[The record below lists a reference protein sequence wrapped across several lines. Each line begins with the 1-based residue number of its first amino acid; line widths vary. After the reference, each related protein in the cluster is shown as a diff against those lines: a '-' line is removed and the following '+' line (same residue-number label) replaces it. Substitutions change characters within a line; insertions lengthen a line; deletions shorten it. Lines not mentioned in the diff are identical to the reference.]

1 MAKLLSVLVP
11 MYNEAEVIS
20 IFVDT
25 LRPILD
31 GLPVDWE
38 IICVND
44 GSTDNTLKIVREMSA
59 IDDRIKV
66 LNLSRNFGKESA
78 LTAALDHA
86 RGDAVIPIDADLQ
99 DPPQIIPQMVDL
111 WLAGVDVVNAVR
123 SNRDTDTRIKR
134 LTARYFYV
142 LMNAISNIDVPQ
154 NVGDFRLISR
164 RVLDVLN
171 SMRER
176 RRFMKGLFSWVGF
189 SSANVFY
196 ERQGRAAGKTKWN
209 YWRLWNFAI
218 EGITSFSTFPLKIA
232 TYCGFMLAF
241 ISLTYAINLTA
252 NTLIVGTDV
261 KGYPSIMTAVLFFGG
276 VNLMFIGIVGEYVG
290 RIYEEVKQRP
300 IYILESSTGFDKN
313 SN

>member
-31 GLPVDWE
+31 NLPVEWE

-44 GSTDNTLKIVREMSA
+44 GSTDDTLQIVQALSS
-59 IDDRIKV
+59 IDERIKV

-232 TYCGFMLAF
+232 TYCGFLLAF
-241 ISLTYAINLTA
+241 ISLTYAIYLA
-252 NTLIVGTDV
+252 ADTLIVGTDV

>member
-59 IDDRIKV
+59 SDDRIKV

-78 LTAALDHA
+78 LTAALDYA

-189 SSANVFY
+189 SSADVFY

-232 TYCGFMLAF
+232 TYCGFVLAF
-241 ISLTYAINLTA
+241 ISLTYAIYLA
-252 NTLIVGTDV
+252 ADTLIVGTDV